1 MKKIAILTL
10 TFVVLFAISCKKE
23 STNTDTIPPVITIT
37 APAEDD
43 TILQV
48 YTTDSATLSFRI
60 TDEDLH
66 AFSVL
71 ITNSAGNDTL
81 LEMPEEHQEINDLSI
96 SQKFQLPV
104 VVGTVKF
111 KVIINAEDHSGN
123 VREAIRNFSI
133 RHTS

>member
-1 MKKIAILTL
+1 MKKISFLFLTIGL
-10 TFVVLFAISCKKE
+10 LFAVSCKKNA
-23 STNTDTIPPVITIT
+23 SDTTAPVITIT
-37 APAEDD
+37 APAEND

-48 YTTDSATLSFRI
+48 YATDSTTLSFRI

-71 ITNSAGNDTL
+71 ITNAAGNDTL
-81 LEMPEEHQEINDLSI
+81 LEIPEEHQEVNDLTV
-96 SQKFQLPV
+96 SQKFQLPE